1 MAWIAPVMAMAG
13 SMFQAKGQMDA
24 GAAAQVSA
32 EFRAIQDE
40 QAANNARGSA
50 QRAASEERR
59 QGALAGSRAKALA
72 AASGGGADDVTTTK
86 IISSIAGESEYR
98 ALARL
103 YQGEDQA
110 YGHLSDAS
118 LSRSTGAD
126 AKRAGDMAA
135 AGTLL
140 QAGGDL
146 MGRYGGG
153 GGAKATGAK
162 SSGSYSEAGISSGTF
177 A

>member
-13 SMFQAKGQMDA
+13 SLFQAKGQMDA
-24 GAAAQVSA
+24 GEAALVSA
-32 EFRAIQDE
+32 EFRAVQDE
-40 QAANNARGSA
+40 QAANNVRGSA
-50 QRAASEERR
+50 QRAAIEERR
-59 QGALAGSRAKALA
+59 QGALASSRATALA
-72 AASGGGADDVTTTK
+72 AASGGGADDVTVTDVV
-86 IISSIAGESEYR
+86 SSIAGESEYR

-110 YGHLSDAS
+110 LSHLSDAS
-118 LSRSTGAD
+118 LSRTTGAD

-146 MGRYGGG
+146 AGRYGGG
-153 GGAKATGAK
+153 GSAPKSGGGA
-162 SSGSYSEAGISSGTF
+162 GSYSEAGISSGSY